1 MSVFCGIDLVS
12 DHHDVV
18 LVDNTGSL
26 LDKART
32 DDNANGLAHLLQ
44 ILTEHGDTAEDPIPV
59 AIETSPGLRRIT
71 GGARVVSRGCP
82 VSADLSPVSNVWPVS
97 LSVSDDPLWQN
108 TPASGEA
115 QPSLMSAEPAG
126 CSRVALS
133 LVFPVK
139 FYCSRQ

>member
-59 AIETSPGLRRIT
+59 AIETSPRPATHHRRREGGIPRLSRLSRPEPGLKRL
-71 GGARVVSRGCP
+71 ACF
-82 VSADLSPVSNVWPVS
+82 
-97 LSVSDDPLWQN
+97 
-108 TPASGEA
+108 
-115 QPSLMSAEPAG
+115 
-126 CSRVALS
+126 ALR
-133 LVFPVK
+133 LG
-139 FYCSRQ
+139 